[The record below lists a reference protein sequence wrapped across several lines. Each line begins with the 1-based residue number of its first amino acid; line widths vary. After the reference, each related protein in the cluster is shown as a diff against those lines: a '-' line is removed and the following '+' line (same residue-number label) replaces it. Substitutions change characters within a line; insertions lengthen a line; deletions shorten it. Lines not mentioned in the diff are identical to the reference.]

1 MVQAVITLAEKED
14 RILNIVK
21 GKFGLKNKSEAI
33 SLIVNEYE
41 QNFLEPE
48 LRPEFINEIRKI
60 EKEKGI
66 PFKDIK
72 ELRALIEK

>member
-1 MVQAVITLAEKED
+1 MVQAVINLEEKED
-14 RILNIVK
+14 RVLNIVK

-33 SLIVNEYE
+33 NLIINKYE
-41 QNFLEPE
+41 QGFLEPE
-48 LRPEFINEIRKI
+48 LRPEFIEEMKKI

-66 PFKDIK
+66 PFKNIK